1 MPRPLAPHGTVS
13 AYKRHLKLRE
23 EPCEACR
30 DAKRV
35 ARRGEYEA
43 AKAPRADST
52 SPSTSPDV
60 SDADIADLED
70 IARTL
75 SASMLAV
82 AKASPEK
89 VAPLAREL
97 RATLLAMNAGSE
109 KPKELSLADQLAAAR
124 EARAARAS
132 G

>member
-1 MPRPLAPHGTVS
+1 MPRPLAPHGTVA

-35 ARRGEYEA
+35 ARRAEYESSLGSRPAGA
-43 AKAPRADST
+43 AAAENRPGS
-52 SPSTSPDV
+52 DV
-60 SDADIADLED
+60 EIADLED

-75 SASMLAV
+75 IVSMLKV
-82 AKASPEK
+82 AEDSPDK

-97 RATLLAMNAGSE
+97 RATLLAMSAGSE
-109 KPKELSLADQLAAAR
+109 KPKELSLAEQLA

-132 G
+132 RAAG